1 MANDPESL
9 LVIVVKNCLELAA
22 AKQLRRVARST
33 RATKMAKEKKMPR
46 ELRSHPKWGLAVDA
60 GLGKGEKIK
69 EHLDLSGYL
78 RATAF
83 WGYLTEHWSWRG

>member
-9 LVIVVKNCLELAA
+9 LVLVVKNCRELAA

-46 ELRSHPKWGLAVDA
+46 ELRSKDQGTPGSLRLFKSNSI
-60 GLGKGEKIK
+60 LGFSHRTLELEGIV
-69 EHLDLSGYL
+69 
-78 RATAF
+78 
-83 WGYLTEHWSWRG
+83 LTSFRPSKPGP